1 MAVEQHIRRR
11 PLPQAI
17 PQLAE
22 DLHPVLA
29 RVFAARAVRD
39 ADELQYDLQKLLP
52 YQQLKDIDRAVEL
65 LIAALQQQQRV
76 LIVGD
81 FDADGA
87 TSTALAVAALQ
98 AMGLRQIDYLVPNRF
113 RFGYGL
119 TPEIVEV
126 AREYQPDLI
135 ITVDNGIASLSGVE
149 AANAQGIK
157 VLITDHHLAGEQ
169 LPAAEAILNPNQPGD
184 TFPSKA
190 LPGVGV
196 MFYLLMALRA
206 RLRELDWFEQQG
218 IAQPNLAQYL
228 DLVALGTVADLV
240 PLDRNNRILVAQGLA
255 RLRAGQARPG
265 IRALIDVAG
274 RNAVQLG
281 ASDIGFFIAPRL
293 NAAGRM
299 DDMSHGIECLLADN
313 DQKAR
318 ELAQQLDQ
326 LNRERRGVEA
336 NMKQDALKL
345 LDNMQLDEQ
354 NLPHGLC
361 LFDENWH
368 EGVVGILAS
377 RVKEQVHRPVIAFA
391 ATANGEIKGSARSV
405 RGLHIRDALDAVA
418 TRHPELISKFGG
430 HAMAAGLSLPR
441 ENFADFAAAFDA
453 EVRRHL
459 DEAELCG
466 EHFSDG
472 PLAAEEMTLELAE
485 AIRQAGP
492 WGQGFEEPLFDGEF
506 ELVQRRI
513 VGEHHLKMVL
523 RHPGA
528 DDRVFDAIAFNHVD
542 HDWPAEVSRV
552 ELVYQLDVNEY
563 RGQRSLQ
570 LLVRYLRPLG

>member
-1 MAVEQHIRRR
+1 MALEQHIRRR
-11 PLPQAI
+11 PLPDEL
-17 PQLAE
+17 PPLAA

-39 ADELQYDLQKLLP
+39 PDELQYELQKLLP
-52 YQQLKDIDRAVEL
+52 YQQLKDIDRAVDL
-65 LIAALQQQQRV
+65 LIEALQQQQRV

-87 TSTALAVAALQ
+87 TSTALSVAALQ
-98 AMGLRQIDYLVPNRF
+98 AMGLKQIDYLVPNRF
-113 RFGYGL
+113 KFGYGL

-169 LPAAEAILNPNQPGD
+169 LPAAEAILNPNQPDD

-218 IAQPNLAQYL
+218 IEQPNLAQYL

-265 IRALIDVAG
+265 IRALIEVAG
-274 RNAVQLG
+274 RTAERLS

-299 DDMSHGIECLLADN
+299 DDMSHGIECLLAEN
-313 DQKAR
+313 EQKAR
-318 ELAQQLDQ
+318 ELAQQLDN

-336 NMKQDALKL
+336 TMKQDALQL
-345 LDNMQLDEQ
+345 LDAMQLDEQ

-418 TRHPELISKFGG
+418 TRHPDLISRFGG

-441 ENFADFAAAFDA
+441 ENFEPFAAAFDA

-459 DEAELCG
+459 DDAELCG

-523 RHPGA
+523 RHPEA
-528 DDRVFDAIAFNHVD
+528 PDRLFDAIAFNHVD
-542 HDWPAEVSRV
+542 HDWPVEVDRV

-563 RGQRSLQ
+563 RGQRNLQ
-570 LLVRYLRPLG
+570 LLVRYLRPVA

>member
-1 MAVEQHIRRR
+1 MGFEQHIRRR
-11 PLPQAI
+11 ALPEEMPL
-17 PQLAE
+17 LAA

-39 ADELQYDLQKLLP
+39 ADELQYELQKLLP
-52 YQQLKDIDRAVEL
+52 YQQLRDIDRAVDL
-65 LIAALQQQQRV
+65 LSAALQQQQRV

-113 RFGYGL
+113 KFGYGL

-126 AREYQPDLI
+126 AREYRPDLI
-135 ITVDNGIASLSGVE
+135 ITVDNGIASLAGVE

-169 LPAAEAILNPNQPGD
+169 LPAAEAILNPNQPD
-184 TFPSKA
+184 DSFPSKA

-206 RLRELDWFEQQG
+206 RLREMNWFEQQG
-218 IAQPNLAQYL
+218 IEQPNLAQYL

-255 RLRAGQARPG
+255 RMRAGQARPG
-265 IRALIDVAG
+265 IRALIEVAG
-274 RNAVQLG
+274 RSADRLS

-313 DQKAR
+313 EQKAH
-318 ELAQQLDQ
+318 ELAQQLDS

-336 NMKQDALKL
+336 EMKQDALQL
-345 LDNMQLDEQ
+345 LDNMQLDEA

-418 TRHPELISKFGG
+418 TRHPDLISKFGG

-441 ENFADFAAAFDA
+441 EHFETFAAAFDA

-472 PLAAEEMTLELAE
+472 PLTAQEMTLELAE

-523 RHPGA
+523 RHPEA
-528 DDRVFDAIAFNHVD
+528 PDRVFDAIAFNHVD
-542 HDWPAEVSRV
+542 HDWPDEVNRV

-563 RGQRSLQ
+563 RGRRNLQ
-570 LLVRYLRPLG
+570 LLVRYLRPIA

>member
-1 MAVEQHIRRR
+1 MAFDQHIRRR
-11 PLPQAI
+11 PLPEKM
-17 PQLAE
+17 PQLAA
-22 DLHPVLA
+22 DLPPVLA

-39 ADELQYDLQKLLP
+39 ADELQYELQKLLP
-52 YQQLKDIDRAVEL
+52 YQPLRDIDRAVDL

-87 TSTALAVAALQ
+87 TSTALAVAVLQ
-98 AMGLRQIDYLVPNRF
+98 AMGLKQIDYLVPNRF
-113 RFGYGL
+113 KFGYGL

-126 AREYQPDLI
+126 ACEYRPDLI

-157 VLITDHHLAGEQ
+157 VLITDHHLAGAH
-169 LPAAEAILNPNQPGD
+169 LPDAEAILNPNQPD
-184 TFPSKA
+184 DSFPSKA

-196 MFYLLMALRA
+196 MFYLLMALRV
-206 RLRELDWFEQQG
+206 RLREMNWFEQQG
-218 IAQPNLAQYL
+218 IEQPNLAQYL

-240 PLDRNNRILVAQGLA
+240 PLDRNNRILVAQGLS
-255 RLRAGQARPG
+255 RMRAGQARPG
-265 IRALIDVAG
+265 IRALIEVAG
-274 RNAVQLG
+274 RTADRLS

-299 DDMSHGIECLLADN
+299 DDMSHGIECLLAGN
-313 DQKAR
+313 EQKAR
-318 ELAQQLDQ
+318 ELAQQLDS

-336 NMKQDALKL
+336 AMKQDALQL
-345 LDNMQLDEQ
+345 LDNMQLDEA

-418 TRHPELISKFGG
+418 TRHPDLISKFGG

-441 ENFADFAAAFDA
+441 DNFEAFAEAFDA

-472 PLAAEEMTLELAE
+472 PLAADEMTLELAE

-523 RHPGA
+523 RHPEA
-528 DDRVFDAIAFNHVD
+528 PERVFDAIAFNHVD
-542 HDWPAEVSRV
+542 PDWPAEVSRV